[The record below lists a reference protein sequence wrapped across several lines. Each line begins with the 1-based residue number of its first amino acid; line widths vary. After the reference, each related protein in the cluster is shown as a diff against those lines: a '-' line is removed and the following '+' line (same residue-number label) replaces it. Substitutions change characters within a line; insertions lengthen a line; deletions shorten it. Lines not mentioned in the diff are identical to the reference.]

1 MEVLLLTFESVH
13 HTMKTESDLKTK
25 GYDFKTIPTPRE
37 ITTSCG
43 LAIMLSMDQLE
54 SMKALKE
61 KLPIAHLWK
70 YNKDEN
76 HAVEVLSEE
85 NL

>member
-13 HTMKTESDLKTK
+13 HTMKTETYLEAK

-54 SMKALKE
+54 SVQVLKE

-70 YNKDEN
+70 YNKEEN
-76 HAVEVLSEE
+76 RAVEIFS
-85 NL
+85 